1 MTIPA
6 NESKVV
12 VSYKLDSFIK
22 SQPENQIVISA
33 TLTDFKGEVYTNNY
47 FLVKQ
52 KEMLYPKV
60 NISYQLKSLPD
71 GYELTLKADRFA
83 RAVYLSL
90 DGIDNFFEDNYFD
103 MMPGKDKIVKVRTR
117 VSHTDFSRQLK
128 IKSLVDGY

>member
-1 MTIPA
+1 MI
-6 NESKVV
+6 
-12 VSYKLDSFIK
+12 
-22 SQPENQIVISA
+22 
-33 TLTDFKGEVYTNNY
+33 YTNNY
-47 FLVKQ
+47 FLTKQ
-52 KEMLYPKV
+52 KEMLYPQV

-103 MMPGKDKIVKVRTR
+103 LMPGKDKIVKVRTDI
-117 VSHTDFSRQLK
+117 SYTDFSRQLK